1 MIDYTSIL
9 NDIYSKLGSILD
21 LLMNSKIGI
30 YIQVIIAIILI
41 KMVIDL
47 GKGI

>member
-1 MIDYTSIL
+1 MDYTNIL
-9 NDIYSKLGSILD
+9 NAINSKLGSILE
-21 LLMNSKIGI
+21 LLQDTKIST